1 MEKIPEQPS
10 GGCKPKI
17 DYPCVWQYKVIGMKR
32 EAMQSVISEHL
43 GDVPYSLSESRASSG
58 GKYIS
63 MSLEVTVYSDYH
75 RLRTY
80 QVLGDHPDI
89 KVVL

>member
-1 MEKIPEQPS
+1 MDKDAVQT
-10 GGCKPKI
+10 
-17 DYPCVWQYKVIGMKR
+17 
-32 EAMQSVISEHL
+32 VISNHL
-43 GDVPYSLSESRASSG
+43 GDAPYSLSESRQSSG

-63 MSLEVTVYSDYH
+63 MNLEVTVYSDYH

-80 QVLGDHPDI
+80 QVLGDHEAV